1 MTAKKDSPEE
11 PALPATGGARRA
23 QHVIGR
29 ARAFGQLDRL
39 VLSMLLRLFS
49 ATLGG
54 VVLIYLVIDF
64 ADRAHGYRGRA
75 WGLAVLELYANKAAV
90 VGYQLAPAALII
102 AAALLVTLL
111 ARRGELTAM
120 FALGVSP
127 ARIAAPVAA
136 FAAVLG
142 AAMFL
147 LGEKVVVRAD
157 ARVEEITVKRFN
169 RWGDWAT
176 YHVGSFWVRGH
187 DGRIFHIG
195 GQSGDGFDLVTV
207 LEIGDPNGAVRDF
220 RLSRRILAARM
231 EPLPGGR
238 WKLLDATET
247 RYSLTAQPGGDIT
260 ERHAAELVE
269 DFPETPRDFE
279 LRGGRPRQLPW
290 RQLREQTRRREAA
303 GQPSREYSLA
313 IAERAAQPVQAV
325 PAALAAF
332 ALSLSA
338 ARRRKRMPLAGAVAL
353 GIALSLALWAVSVV
367 AHAVSLSGALAPWIA
382 GALPGVVSLLAIVL
396 GFAL

>member
-1 MTAKKDSPEE
+1 M
-11 PALPATGGARRA
+11 R
-23 QHVIGR
+23 QHAIGR
-29 ARAFGQLDRL
+29 PRVLGQLDRL
-39 VLSMLLRLFS
+39 ILGMLLRLFS

-75 WGLAVLELYANKAAV
+75 WGKAVLELYANKAAV

-102 AAALLVTLL
+102 AAALLVTML
-111 ARRGELTAM
+111 ARRGELTAL
-120 FALGVSP
+120 FALGVP
-127 ARIAAPVAA
+127 PLRLAAPVAL

-142 AAMFL
+142 VAMFV

-176 YHVGSFWVRGH
+176 YHVGSFWVRGR

-195 GQSGDGFDLVTV
+195 GQSGEGFDLVTV
-207 LEIGDPNGAVRDF
+207 LELGVPGGRPRDF

-238 WKLLDATET
+238 WKLLDAIET
-247 RYSLTAQPGGDIT
+247 RYSVTDEPGGDLA
-260 ERHAAELVE
+260 ERHADVMIEQFA
-269 DFPETPRDFE
+269 ETPADFE
-279 LRGGRPRQLPW
+279 LRSGRPRQLPW
-290 RQLREQTRRREAA
+290 RQLREQTQRREAA
-303 GQPSREYSLA
+303 GQPSREYALA
-313 IAERAAQPVQAV
+313 MAERAAQPVQAV
-325 PAALAAF
+325 PAALAA
-332 ALSLSA
+332 LSLTLSA

-353 GIALSLALWAVSVV
+353 GMALSLLLWAASVV

-382 GALPGVVSLLAIVL
+382 GAVPGLVSAALALLGL
-396 GFAL
+396 AL

>member
-1 MTAKKDSPEE
+1 M
-11 PALPATGGARRA
+11 
-23 QHVIGR
+23 IGR
-29 ARAFGQLDRL
+29 PRAFGQLDRL
-39 VLSMLLRLFS
+39 ILTMLLRLFS

-75 WGLAVLELYANKAAV
+75 WGKAVLELYANKAAV

-111 ARRGELTAM
+111 ARRGELTAL
-120 FALGVSP
+120 FALGVRPS
-127 ARIAAPVAA
+127 RIAAPVAL

-142 AAMFL
+142 IAMFW
-147 LGEKVVVRAD
+147 LGEAVVVHAD

-187 DGRIFHIG
+187 NGRIFHIG
-195 GQSGDGFDLVTV
+195 GQSADGFDLVTV
-207 LEIGDPNGAVRDF
+207 LEIGEARTTPRAF

-238 WKLLDATET
+238 WKMIDATET
-247 RYSLTAQPGGDIT
+247 RYSLTDEPGGDIA
-260 ERHAAELVE
+260 ERRAEVMIE
-269 DFPETPRDFE
+269 DFPETPADFE
-279 LRGGRPRQLPW
+279 LRSGRPRQLPW
-290 RQLREQTRRREAA
+290 RQLREQTQRREAA
-303 GQPSREYSLA
+303 GQPSREYALA

-325 PAALAAF
+325 PAALAA
-332 ALSLSA
+332 LSLTLLA

-353 GIALSLALWAVSVV
+353 GIALSLLLWAVSVV
-367 AHAVSLSGALAPWIA
+367 AHAFSLSGALSPWIA
-382 GALPGVVSLLAIVL
+382 GAVPGAVSAALVLLGL
-396 GFAL
+396 AL